1 MPDES
6 EQTAVLR
13 IEDAERVRLMVFD
26 RPRSLNAF
34 NDDLYDA
41 VRDGLLEAADSSDIA
56 VVVLT
61 GEGRA
66 FTAGQDLGEMARPRR
81 HDDGEPHGFQSFMD
95 AIQAFPK
102 PLIAAVN
109 GLGVGIGLTLL
120 LHCDQVLISEDARL
134 QTPFVRLGV
143 TAEAASSYLM
153 PERMGW
159 QHAAN
164 LLFTAGWL
172 DADQAVRSG
181 LALRKY
187 PPESLLDEAM
197 ALAKTIAAMP
207 IPSLVATKRL
217 LIGARLDAVTSARAR
232 ENSVWAGLAG
242 GPANREAVAAFREK
256 RDPDFV
262 NLPGT

>member
-1 MPDES
+1 MSDED
-6 EQTAVLR
+6 EPIRVLR
-13 IEDAERVRLMVFD
+13 MEDADRVRVMVLD

-41 VRDGLLEAADSSDIA
+41 VRDGLLEAAGCDEIA

-66 FTAGQDLGEMARPRR
+66 FTAGQDLAEMARPRR

-95 AIQAFPK
+95 AVQAFPK

-120 LHCDQVLISEDARL
+120 LHCDQVLVSEDARL

-143 TAEAASSYLM
+143 TAEAASSFLM

-172 DADQAVRSG
+172 DADQAVESG
-181 LALRKY
+181 LALRKCS
-187 PPESLLDEAM
+187 PGSLLVETM
-197 ALAKTIAAMP
+197 ELARTIAAMP
-207 IPSLVATKRL
+207 IPSLVATKQL
-217 LIGARLDAVTSARAR
+217 LIGARLDSVTSARAR
-232 ENSVWAGLAG
+232 ENKVWATLAG

-256 RDPDFV
+256 RQPDFV
-262 NLPGT
+262 NLPGA